1 MLLISNI
8 MTPPGSGDEAAV
20 EKALSKLGIK
30 PGGIKE
36 AYVYKLSLD
45 ARRRGEIHIVS
56 TVAIRLSGDEKR
68 LASHPP
74 RGVSLQYR
82 PDEDFTIQ
90 KGNKPCSTPVV
101 VAGFGP
107 AGIFAAGL
115 LAREGYRVIVL
126 ERGGAMDERVKAVE
140 SFWSRGE
147 LDTQC
152 NVQFGEGGA
161 GTFSDGKLTTRIND
175 PLCRYVLD
183 RFAEHGAPAETL
195 RRAKPHIG
203 TDLLRGVVCSM
214 REEIIR
220 NGGEIRFHSCLTGLD
235 IHNGQLQAVEVNGE
249 KLPCS
254 RLILAVGHS
263 ARDTFEMLREAGVPM
278 ESKPFSVG
286 VRIEHLQK
294 DINRGLYG
302 EMAESPFLPPGEY
315 QLSHRE
321 NGRAVY
327 TFCMCP
333 GGLVVPAA
341 SEQGGVVTNGMS
353 EYRRD
358 RDNANAAVAVSVS
371 SEDFG
376 NDPLAGMLF
385 QRQLEQQAFIAAGKN
400 WRAPAADV
408 GSFLEGKAGLKLG
421 RVTPSYALGV
431 EKVDFDRLF
440 PSFVTGMLRTGL
452 RVFDRK
458 LPGFAAEDAILT
470 GVETRT
476 SSPVR
481 IPRGEDYQSAVRG
494 LYPCGEGA
502 GYAGGIMSAAVD
514 GLRVAGAIIAGY
526 AE

>member
-1 MLLISNI
+1 MRKSVWKLWAAGFPVALCCVRSSINQNTGKEFAMLLISNI

-36 AYVYKLSLD
+36 AYVYKSSLD

-203 TDLLRGVVCSM
+203 TDLLRGVCLLDAG
-214 REEIIR
+214 R
-220 NGGEIRFHSCLTGLD
+220 NHPQWRRNTLS
-235 IHNGQLQAVEVNGE
+235 
-249 KLPCS
+249 
-254 RLILAVGHS
+254 
-263 ARDTFEMLREAGVPM
+263 
-278 ESKPFSVG
+278 
-286 VRIEHLQK
+286 
-294 DINRGLYG
+294 
-302 EMAESPFLPPGEY
+302 FLP
-315 QLSHRE
+315 
-321 NGRAVY
+321 
-327 TFCMCP
+327 
-333 GGLVVPAA
+333 
-341 SEQGGVVTNGMS
+341 
-353 EYRRD
+353 D
-358 RDNANAAVAVSVS
+358 RI
-371 SEDFG
+371 G
-376 NDPLAGMLF
+376 
-385 QRQLEQQAFIAAGKN
+385 
-400 WRAPAADV
+400 
-408 GSFLEGKAGLKLG
+408 
-421 RVTPSYALGV
+421 
-431 EKVDFDRLF
+431 
-440 PSFVTGMLRTGL
+440 
-452 RVFDRK
+452 
-458 LPGFAAEDAILT
+458 
-470 GVETRT
+470 
-476 SSPVR
+476 
-481 IPRGEDYQSAVRG
+481 
-494 LYPCGEGA
+494 YP
-502 GYAGGIMSAAVD
+502 
-514 GLRVAGAIIAGY
+514 
-526 AE
+526 